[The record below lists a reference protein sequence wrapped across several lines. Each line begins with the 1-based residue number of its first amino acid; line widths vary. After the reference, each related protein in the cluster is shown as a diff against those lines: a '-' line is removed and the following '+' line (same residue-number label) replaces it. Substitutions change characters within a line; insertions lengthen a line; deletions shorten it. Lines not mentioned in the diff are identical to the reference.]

1 MAWTWCDRGRLPAPY
16 PVYAALCL
24 LSLTSVGQGLSRK
37 PAIPP
42 LVNGQPFQVYWNVP
56 TSHCSTHRGVDL
68 HLDDF
73 GIITNRNE
81 MFIGE
86 KHTIF
91 YSGRLGIYP
100 TYHSGDPE
108 NGGLPQNMSLQDHL
122 LQARV
127 DIDNFLAQDYQG
139 LAVIDWEDWRP
150 LYARNWGAKRVYQTK
165 SQELVRGR
173 NPQWNQTHI
182 EAEAKKEFD
191 QAARIYMR
199 SSLRLGQSMRPKAYW
214 GFYLFPDCYN
224 YHFRDEFPTYDG
236 QCPDIEINRN
246 NELTWMWTQSSALFP
261 SVYLEE
267 KLKSERGQR
276 GKLFARYRIREA
288 VRVAL
293 LTEEQY
299 TPPIFLYCRS
309 HFIDSNTLTPL
320 NEIDLVRTLGESA
333 SMGVSGA
340 ILWGSTDF
348 SRTTENCQAVKD
360 QVHNV
365 LGPYILNLTAGV
377 RFCSRTLCS
386 NHGRCYRRNA
396 DEDVFLHLNS
406 QSSRIVKRNRR
417 TNKFRIR
424 GRPSPSDRR
433 NYRAH
438 FQCQCYRG
446 WNGTRCTR
454 HGKSIDSCRANTSP
468 LTLVLVL
475 LLSLLLI

>member
-24 LSLTSVGQGLSRK
+24 LSLTSVGQCLFRK

-42 LVNGQPFQVYWNVP
+42 LVKGQPFQVYWNVP
-56 TSHCSTHRGVDL
+56 TSRCSTHRGVDL

-73 GIITNRNE
+73 GIVTNRNE

-86 KHTIF
+86 KITIF

-108 NGGLPQNMSLQDHL
+108 NGGLPQNMSLEDHL

-150 LYARNWGAKRVYQTK
+150 LYARNWGSKRVYQTK

-173 NPQWNQTHI
+173 NPDWNQTHI

-191 QAARIYMR
+191 KAARIYMR

-224 YHFRDEFPTYDG
+224 YHYRDEFPTYDG
-236 QCPDIEINRN
+236 QCPDIEIKRN

-267 KLKSERGQR
+267 KIKSERGQR
-276 GKLFARYRIREA
+276 GKLYARYRIREA

-293 LTEEQY
+293 LTKEQY

-309 HFIDSNTLTPL
+309 HFIDSKTLKPL
-320 NEIDLVRTLGESA
+320 NE
-333 SMGVSGA
+333 VS
-340 ILWGSTDF
+340 
-348 SRTTENCQAVKD
+348 
-360 QVHNV
+360 
-365 LGPYILNLTAGV
+365 
-377 RFCSRTLCS
+377 
-386 NHGRCYRRNA
+386 
-396 DEDVFLHLNS
+396 
-406 QSSRIVKRNRR
+406 
-417 TNKFRIR
+417 R
-424 GRPSPSDRR
+424 GRAPG
-433 NYRAH
+433 H
-438 FQCQCYRG
+438 
-446 WNGTRCTR
+446 
-454 HGKSIDSCRANTSP
+454 H
-468 LTLVLVL
+468 
-475 LLSLLLI
+475 SLATP